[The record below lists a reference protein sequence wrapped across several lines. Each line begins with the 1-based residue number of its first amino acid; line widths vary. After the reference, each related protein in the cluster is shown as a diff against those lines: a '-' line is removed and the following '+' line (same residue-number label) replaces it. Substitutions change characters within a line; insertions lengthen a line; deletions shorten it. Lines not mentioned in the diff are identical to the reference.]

1 VKRLIY
7 TSSPSVVFD
16 GVHGIH
22 NGDETMPYTPSV
34 YTLATLL
41 LLNSQISMRFFAWSL
56 RKIDNVYCYKTSSG
70 WS

>member
-1 VKRLIY
+1 VEQKVKRLVY

-41 LLNSQISMRFFAWSL
+41 LFKSQITMRFSAWNL
-56 RKIDNVYCYKTSSG
+56 KR
-70 WS
+70 